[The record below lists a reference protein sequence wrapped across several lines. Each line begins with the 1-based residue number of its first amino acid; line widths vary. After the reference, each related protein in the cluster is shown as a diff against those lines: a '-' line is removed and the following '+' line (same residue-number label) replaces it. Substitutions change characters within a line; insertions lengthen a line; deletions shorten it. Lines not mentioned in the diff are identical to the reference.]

1 MTPTRRYDPVT
12 SHEAEASI
20 ADRITLIQ
28 QDVLAYARSV
38 HEFIDLDLA
47 AHFTGTYGP
56 STVRTRRIELVR
68 LGLIRQ
74 ADWLPGVPK
83 YRTMPPSN
91 RRHIVWQATPTKET
105 TP

>member
-12 SHEAEASI
+12 SHEAEADI

-38 HEFIDLDLA
+38 PEFIDLDLA
-47 AHFTGTYGP
+47 AHFAGQYGP

-68 LGLIRQ
+68 LGLIQ
-74 ADWLPGVPK
+74 QVEWMPDTPK

-105 TP
+105 AL

>member
-1 MTPTRRYDPVT
+1 MSTRRYDPAT

-38 HEFIDLDLA
+38 PEFIDLDLA

-68 LGLIRQ
+68 LGLIQ
-74 ADWLPGVPK
+74 QVEWMPDTPK

-91 RRHIVWQATPTKET
+91 RRHIVWRATPTKET